1 MSEYYKRELAQ
12 SEAIH
17 EAAMKAAA
25 AATTTA
31 LSSASTSQ
39 TGIQSEEARRQ
50 AELAAHGPK
59 SEAAIAEEAAKTL
72 GRKVTLNEEGQI
84 VDKREL
90 LTGGLNVKP
99 RKALVQGPASGPPGS
114 KTSGGGFFS
123 MSISERKSAQ
133 EEIERKENERKKR
146 EDEAS
151 IGMTGLTMAE
161 RQKISRERQ
170 SKELER
176 QMILAQEK
184 KRKLE
189 EEKGKELEKKVKI
202 RKNDETKIE
211 EMKRKALERRMQ
223 KKKEE
228 EEKATQL
235 TNGQ

>member
-17 EAAMKAAA
+17 EAAMKAASS
-25 AATTTA
+25 AAT
-31 LSSASTSQ
+31 ASTSNAAASSAT
-39 TGIQSEEARRQ
+39 TGKAMTEEQ
-50 AELAAHGPK
+50 KLKAELTAHGPK
-59 SEAAIAEEAAKTL
+59 SEAAIAEEASKAL
-72 GRKVTLNEEGQI
+72 GRNVTINEEGQI

-90 LTGGLNVKP
+90 LTGGLNIKP
-99 RKALVQGPASGPPGS
+99 KKVYGASNNPNETA
-114 KTSGGGFFS
+114 KKGGFAL
-123 MSISERKSAQ
+123 SIAERKSAL
-133 EEIERKENERKKR
+133 EEIKAKENERKQR

-170 SKELER
+170 SRELER
-176 QMILAQEK
+176 QMLLAQER
-184 KRKLE
+184 KRKAE
-189 EEKGKELEKKVKI
+189 EEKESELEKKIKV

-228 EEKATQL
+228 EEAKTSQM
-235 TNGQ
+235 QS

>member
-17 EAAMKAAA
+17 EAAMKAASSA
-25 AATTTA
+25 ASTCNPDATT
-31 LSSASTSQ
+31 ST
-39 TGIQSEEARRQ
+39 TLPNKEMTEDEKVK
-50 AELAAHGPK
+50 AEMTAHGPK
-59 SEAAIAEEAAKTL
+59 SEAAIAAEASKAL
-72 GRKVTLNEEGQI
+72 GRNVTINEEGQI

-90 LTGGLNVKP
+90 LTGGLNIKP
-99 RKALVQGPASGPPGS
+99 KKIYGAASDPNES
-114 KTSGGGFFS
+114 KKGGFAL
-123 MSISERKSAQ
+123 SIAERKSAL
-133 EEIERKENERKKR
+133 EEIKAKENERKQR

-170 SKELER
+170 SRELER
-176 QMILAQEK
+176 QMLLAQER
-184 KRKLE
+184 KRKAE
-189 EEKGKELEKKVKI
+189 EEKESELEKKIKV

-228 EEKATQL
+228 EDA
-235 TNGQ
+235 